1 MCRETS
7 RSNKR
12 GTISDGSSLISFYFC
27 YPDAGHVFSGALA
40 AASFAGMLILNR
52 IDLKI
57 DQRLLNKSGKPKEEK
72 KVVSYVSLS

>member
-1 MCRETS
+1 MS
-7 RSNKR
+7 RSNKY
-12 GTISDGSSLISFYFC
+12 GTISDGSRLISFYFC
-27 YPDAGHVFSGALA
+27 YPDAGHVLSGALV

-72 KVVSYVSLS
+72 SR